1 MGSLALLD
9 ARSLAVAHPMPEHL
23 LSRTVRLVYRITS
36 DPNDGLTYDYSG
48 LPFQAGN
55 ISFGNI

>member
-1 MGSLALLD
+1 
-9 ARSLAVAHPMPEHL
+9 MPEHL